1 MRASISEFEKLDE
14 LKASAEQAAVVI
26 NRERYI
32 NSLETGEEYVPIRV
46 DETDE
51 WKEYKKLYD
60 DIWGHPGTPGLTG
73 SSGTAGINYRRIGN
87 NFINNYK
94 KQQEKYR
101 RRFYR

>member
-1 MRASISEFEKLDE
+1 MRASMSEFAKLDE

-32 NSLETGEEYVPIRV
+32 DSLETGEEYLPIRV

-51 WKEYKKLYD
+51 WKEYQKLYD
-60 DIWGHPGTPGLTG
+60 DIWGPPGTPGSTG
-73 SSGTAGINYRRIGN
+73 ISGTAGINHRRIGN
-87 NFINNYK
+87 NFNESYR

-101 RRFYR
+101 SRFYR